1 MCRGCTDPQAGMDR
15 TSMDI
20 GDGGNLELV
29 DKFYYLS
36 DILSVDTDAVEVRV
50 RKRQN
55 KFRHLMPLA
64 TNMDV
69 SLLMRGKLYR
79 SCLQS
84 CMLHGSETWPV
95 KAENR
100 LALQQADISDWLDM

>member
-50 RKRQN
+50 RK
-55 KFRHLMPLA
+55 K
-64 TNMDV
+64 
-69 SLLMRGKLYR
+69 
-79 SCLQS
+79 
-84 CMLHGSETWPV
+84 
-95 KAENR
+95 
-100 LALQQADISDWLDM
+100 